1 MGATVLGAVAAVT
14 ASALFSVGL
23 VWQSAEA
30 RAAGRHHRMWALL
43 GTLVRRMRWIA
54 GGGLMLVGFGFHT
67 AALGLAP
74 LTVVQPA
81 LAAGLLVLLALAA
94 HEDGER
100 VRGRELWAVAG
111 IGVGLVGVTLTASE
125 RTTVSASAPALALVL
140 GGLAAVA
147 VAPLLHAWSGGKA
160 GPEGPLWPALS
171 AGTAY
176 ALTGITTKLF
186 SDGLSTGSPGATALW
201 LAATVAAGVL
211 ALLDQTRALQRGHT
225 TQVGALLYVVPVVIP
240 VLLAPVL
247 VGEDWGSS
255 PSGSAAL
262 ALSVAAVCAGAGVL
276 GGSRRIAAVED
287 GQSPGSSGGNL
298 ASAQPASSSSRR

>member
-1 MGATVLGAVAAVT
+1 MSETVLGAVVAVA

-43 GTLVRRMRWIA
+43 GALVHRPRWIA
-54 GGGLMLVGFGFHT
+54 GGALMLVGFGFHT
-67 AALGLAP
+67 AALSLAP

-81 LAAGLLVLLALAA
+81 LAAGLLVLLLLAA
-94 HEDGER
+94 LEDAGR
-100 VRGRELWAVAG
+100 IVGREIAAVAA
-111 IGVGLVGVTLTASE
+111 IGVGLVGVTLTATD
-125 RTTVSASAPALALVL
+125 RTTVSASALALALVL

-147 VAPLLHAWSGGKA
+147 LAPLLHAWSGGRPGPA
-160 GPEGPLWPALS
+160 GALLPALS

-186 SDGLSTGSPGATALW
+186 SDGLSTGSAGATALW
-201 LAATVAAGVL
+201 LGATAVAGVL

-225 TQVGALLYVVPVVIP
+225 TQVGAILYVVPVVVP

-247 VGEDWGSS
+247 VGESWTDS
-255 PSGSAAL
+255 PGGGL
-262 ALSVAAVCAGAGVL
+262 PLLVSVAAVCAGAAVL
-276 GGSRRIAAVED
+276 GGSRRIGALEE
-287 GQSPGSSGGNL
+287 GQSASSAGGNL